1 MKDIV
6 EANGTRSAPGSAAP
20 GSAVP
25 GSAASSA
32 SPAPAGVPPGG
43 KRADAGEQ
51 LAPIWARHRVVH
63 LFLKLTIYY
72 CAVTAF
78 VAAALTLFPGLSEY
92 MPIGGAKSLIG
103 DVSKDPF
110 TAIETAADR
119 ISTLSGLMLWIA
131 IAITGAVLTILPVSW
146 TYMSIRKRSDYDQS
160 LVETIMILPIA
171 VTSLVTLVHTSLAL
185 AFGLTGIV
193 AVVRFRNTLKST
205 GDALYVLV
213 AIGIGLSAGVGAM
226 EIAIVMSLAFNYLF
240 LILWITDYGSHRG
253 TRRYMRRARKSLRD
267 DKDEDEDDGGAG
279 DEEE

>member
-1 MKDIV
+1 MKDVI
-6 EANGTRSAPGSAAP
+6 EANSTGAAYGSAANQ
-20 GSAVP
+20 VP
-25 GSAASSA
+25 A
-32 SPAPAGVPPGG
+32 APAGAVATPPGG
-43 KRADAGEQ
+43 QQADAGEQ

-78 VAAALTLFPGLSEY
+78 VAATLTLFPGLNEFL
-92 MPIGGAKSLIG
+92 PVGGAKSLIG

-110 TAIETAADR
+110 TTIETGADR
-119 ISTLSGLMLWIA
+119 IETLSGLLLWMTIA
-131 IAITGAVLTILPVSW
+131 VTAAVLTILPVSW

-160 LVETIMILPIA
+160 LVETMMILPIA
-171 VTSLVTLVHTSLAL
+171 VTSLVTLVHNSLAL

-226 EIAIVMSLAFNYLF
+226 EVAIVMSVAFNYLF
-240 LILWITDYGSHRG
+240 LILWVTGYGSHRG
-253 TRRYMRRARKSLRD
+253 TRRYMRRARKSARD
-267 DKDEDEDDGGAG
+267 DDETDGEDGSEIGDDE
-279 DEEE
+279 